1 MDRAPR
7 TTIAD
12 VAREAGV
19 HPSTVSRALDPAAR
33 HRISADVAA
42 RVAAA
47 AERLGYR
54 PSALAAGLRSG
65 RSQTVGVLVPD
76 LTNPVFPPIVQAIEE
91 ALAEAGYV
99 VLLAGTGGDAA
110 RERLIIGRMAA
121 QGADGLILASASAGT
136 EAASLAERFGLPAV
150 LVNRRLPG
158 SALPAVV
165 SEDAA
170 GMRLAVRHLIALGHR
185 RIAHCAGP
193 RGVATAADRLRGFR
207 DALREAGLDPA
218 AIAAARAYTRE
229 AGAEATRALL
239 AGPRFTA
246 LACANDLLAVGA
258 LDALREAG
266 RAAPRDVSLSGFN
279 DMPLLDLLDPPLTS
293 VRIQHAAM
301 GRQAAALLLAALRG
315 ENQKPRTLRL
325 PPALVVRGSTA
336 PPTRP

>member
-19 HPSTVSRALDPAAR
+19 HPSTVSRALDPAGR
-33 HRISADVAA
+33 HRISEDVAA
-42 RVAAA
+42 RVVAA

-65 RSQTVGVLVPD
+65 RSQTIGVLVPD
-76 LTNPVFPPIVQAIEE
+76 LTNPVFPPIVQAIEA
-91 ALAEAGYV
+91 ALAAAGYV

-110 RERLIIGRMAA
+110 RERLLIERMAA
-121 QGADGLILASASAGT
+121 QGADGLILASAAAGT
-136 EAASLAERFGLPAV
+136 EAATLAARLGLPAV

-158 SALPAVV
+158 AALPAVV

-170 GMRLAVRHLIALGHR
+170 GMRLAVRHLVSLGHR
-185 RIAHCAGP
+185 QLAHLGGP

-207 DALREAGLDPA
+207 DALREAGLAPA
-218 AIAAARAYTRE
+218 GVTAASAYTRE
-229 AGAEATRALL
+229 AGREAVRALL
-239 AGPRFTA
+239 ASERFTA

-258 LDALREAG
+258 LDALREA
-266 RAAPRDVSLSGFN
+266 RLRVPRDVSLTGFN
-279 DMPLLDLLDPPLTS
+279 DMPLLDLLDPPLTT

-301 GRQAAALLLAALRG
+301 GEQAAGLLLGALRG
-315 ENQKPRTLRL
+315 EAGAQRAIRL
-325 PPALVVRGSTA
+325 PPALVLRASTA
-336 PPTRP
+336 PPTPP

>member
-33 HRISADVAA
+33 HRISTDVAA
-42 RVAAA
+42 RVADAA
-47 AERLGYR
+47 ARLGYR

-65 RSQTVGVLVPD
+65 RSQTIGVLVPD
-76 LTNPVFPPIVQAIEE
+76 LTNPVFPPIVEAIERV
-91 ALAEAGYV
+91 LAEAGYV
-99 VLLAGTGGDAA
+99 VLLAGTGGEPA
-110 RERLIIGRMAA
+110 RERLLLERMAA
-121 QGADGLILASASAGT
+121 QGADGLILASAATGT
-136 EAASLAERFGLPAV
+136 EAAALTARLGLPAV

-158 SALPAVV
+158 AALPAVV

-170 GMRLAVRHLIALGHR
+170 GMRLVVRHLLGLGHR
-185 RIAHCAGP
+185 RIAHLAGP

-207 DALREAGLDPA
+207 DALREAGLEPA
-218 AIAAARAYTRE
+218 GVTAAGAYTRE
-229 AGAEATRALL
+229 AGRDAARALL
-239 AGPRFTA
+239 VGPRFTA
-246 LACANDLLAVGA
+246 LACANDLLAIGA

-266 RAAPRDVSLSGFN
+266 RAVPRDVSLTGFN

-301 GRQAAALLLAALRG
+301 GGEAARLLLAALRG
-315 ENQKPRTLRL
+315 EATEARTLRL
-325 PPALVVRGSTA
+325 APALVPRASTA
-336 PPTRP
+336 APTRP

>member
-12 VAREAGV
+12 VAREARV
-19 HPSTVSRALDPAAR
+19 HPSTVSRALDPSAR

-42 RVAAA
+42 RVAEA

-76 LTNPVFPPIVQAIEE
+76 LTNPVFPPIVQAIEA
-91 ALAEAGYV
+91 ALAAAGYV

-110 RERLIIGRMAA
+110 RERLLIERMAA
-121 QGADGLILASASAGT
+121 QGADGLILASAAAGT
-136 EAASLAERFGLPAV
+136 EAAALAARFGLPAV

-170 GMRLAVRHLIALGHR
+170 GMRLAVRHLVALGHR
-185 RIAHCAGP
+185 RIAHCGGP
-193 RGVATAADRLRGFR
+193 RGVATASDRLRGLR
-207 DALREAGLDPA
+207 DALREAGLAPA
-218 AIAAARAYTRE
+218 GIEAASAYTRE
-229 AGAEATRALL
+229 AGRAATRTLL
-239 AGPRFTA
+239 EGERFTA

-266 RAAPRDVSLSGFN
+266 RAVPHDVSLTGFN

-301 GRQAAALLLAALRG
+301 GEQAAAMLLAALRG
-315 ENQKPRTLRL
+315 EQNPPRTLRL
-325 PPALVVRGSTA
+325 APTLVPRASTA
-336 PPTRP
+336 PPIRP